1 MTFSAETLG
10 YGVLGLA
17 IGMVLAWLILRPHI
31 ARLQERCG
39 SAERECAVAQARLAD
54 QDERHRNAVA
64 VVAEQLKNELH
75 EANSR
80 LAQRNRDDFLDLASQ
95 RFQAAEERANA
106 KLSELVGPV
115 HQKLSEVDTFV
126 KEVEKQRIG
135 AYEGLTEQIKQLSV
149 HGDKLAS
156 SASNLATQTSVLLT
170 ALRNPTTRG
179 KWGEVQLRR
188 VVELAGMEPYC
199 DFSEQQTFES
209 VDGAAR
215 PDMTVKLPGNSLIF
229 VDAKAPLNAYLEAIE
244 IADEPSRREK
254 LRSHATAMKA
264 HVDALARKN
273 YQRGEGSAD
282 FVVMFIPGEAFLS
295 AACIENPDLIEYGA
309 NKGIYI
315 ASPLT
320 LMALLRSY
328 ALGWQQRRQEENAKQ
343 IAALG
348 RELYDAVRVFAS
360 HFAKIGSALEGAVS
374 AYNNTVGSMEGRV
387 LPRGRKLKETASLAE
402 VELEEAPAIE
412 IAIRPITALDAV
424 QPPLDPSTG
433 SG

>member
-1 MTFSAETLG
+1 VIISADVLASTVI
-10 YGVLGLA
+10 GVGIGLA
-17 IGMVLAWLILRPHI
+17 VAWLVMQAHAR
-31 ARLQERCG
+31 RLQERC
-39 SAERECAVAQARLAD
+39 SAAERECAVANARLVD
-54 QDERHRNAVA
+54 QDERHQKAVQT
-64 VVAEQLKNELH
+64 VAEQLKNELN

-80 LAQRNRDDFLDLASQ
+80 LAQRNRDEFLDLASQ

-115 HQKLSEVDTFV
+115 QQKLTEFDSFV
-126 KEVEKQRIG
+126 KDIERQRLG
-135 AYEGLTEQIKQLSV
+135 AYQGLSDQIKQLSV
-149 HGDKLAS
+149 HGDKLADT
-156 SASNLATQTSVLLT
+156 ASNLATQTSVLLT

-209 VDGAAR
+209 IDGPGR

-244 IADEPSRREK
+244 LSDEIARREK
-254 LRSHATAMKA
+254 LRLHAVAMKS

-273 YQRGEGSAD
+273 YQRSEGSAD
-282 FVVMFIPGEAFLS
+282 FVVMFVPGEAFLS

-360 HFAKIGSALEGAVS
+360 HFAKIGTALEGAVS
-374 AYNNTVGSMEGRV
+374 AYNSTVGSMEGRV

-402 VELEEAPAIE
+402 VELSEPPAIE
-412 IAIRPITALDAV
+412 TAIRPITALDAV
-424 QPPLDPSTG
+424 TQPQLGLPTNE
-433 SG
+433 

>member
-1 MTFSAETLG
+1 MIFSPETLG
-10 YGVLGLA
+10 YVVVGLA
-17 IGMVLAWLILRPHI
+17 LGTGLAWLVLRRQ
-31 ARLQERCG
+31 ATRLQERCNT
-39 SAERECAVAQARLAD
+39 AERECAVAQARLSD
-54 QDERHRNAVA
+54 QDDQHHKAVEA
-64 VVAEQLKNELH
+64 IAEHLKNELH

-115 HQKLSEVDTFV
+115 QQKLSEFDTFV
-126 KEVEKQRIG
+126 KDIERQRVG
-135 AYEGLTEQIKQLSV
+135 AYEGLTEQIKQLSL

-156 SASNLATQTSVLLT
+156 TASNLATQTSVLMT

-199 DFSEQQTFES
+199 DFSEQQTFDS
-209 VDGAAR
+209 VDGSAR

-244 IADEPSRREK
+244 ISDELARREK
-254 LRSHATAMKA
+254 LRLHAVAMKS

-282 FVVMFIPGEAFLS
+282 FVVMFVPGEAFLS

-309 NKGIYI
+309 SKGIYI

-348 RELYDAVRVFAS
+348 RDLYEAVRVFAS
-360 HFAKIGSALEGAVS
+360 HFAKIGYALEGAVA

-387 LPRGRKLKETASLAE
+387 LPRGRKLKETAALADAE
-402 VELEEAPAIE
+402 PAEPPAIE
-412 IAIRPITALDAV
+412 TAIRPITALDAV
-424 QPPLDPSTG
+424 QPPLDPSAG